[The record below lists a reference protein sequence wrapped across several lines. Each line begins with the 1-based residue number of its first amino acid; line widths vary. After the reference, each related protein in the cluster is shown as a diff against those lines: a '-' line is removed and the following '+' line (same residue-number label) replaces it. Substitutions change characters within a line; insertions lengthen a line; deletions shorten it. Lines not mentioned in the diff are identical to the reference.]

1 MKISIYTKHVYGVQ
15 KLYVAGPARNIVAQ
29 LTGKAT
35 VDNRDIQALE
45 LLGHEI
51 QISDSEKIAA
61 KIAMEVV

>member
-1 MKISIYTKHVYGVQ
+1 MKISVYTKHVYGVQ
-15 KLYVAGPARNIVAQ
+15 KLYVAGPARTIITQ

-51 QISDSEKIAA
+51 RIFDSEIMA
-61 KIAMEVV
+61 IGR